1 MWSANC
7 AIPEMLFANKKK
19 FEKNFKNVKI
29 IHSKLREFLLLPISG
44 GFISKSKTINFPF
57 WFLRIINIVDNILV
71 KISPSTF
78 ASIREVVIQKID

>member
-1 MWSANC
+1 
-7 AIPEMLFANKKK
+7 MLFANKKK

-44 GFISKSKTINFPF
+44 GFISKSKTINLPF